1 MLVGAKP
8 EEEGSIALRQSIFDF
23 SVILKNDVLA
33 KVKHCEHSMGPGLA
47 RKTALHRGIVIFK
60 KRCLGKGEKLCTF
73 NWD

>member
-33 KVKHCEHSMGPGLA
+33 KVKNCEHSIGTRPGEREGTL
-47 RKTALHRGIVIFK
+47 KF
-60 KRCLGKGEKLCTF
+60 
-73 NWD
+73 